1 MTTNES
7 TIREQTAPVDEIFTR
22 LSGVDDKELLLTM
35 FQVVLSGARE
45 NYIVE
50 IYGGEGNVVVKKD
63 VTTVTDFTG
72 ESEIAQVF
80 AGNTQEIYEKLS
92 K

>member
-1 MTTNES
+1 MTINES
-7 TIREQTAPVDEIFTR
+7 TNREPSDPIGEIFTR

-50 IYGGEGNVVVKKD
+50 IYGGEGNVVVNRD
-63 VTTVTDFTG
+63 VTTVTDLTG
-72 ESEIAQVF
+72 QNEIAQVF
-80 AGNTQEIYEKLS
+80 VGNTQEIYEKLS